1 LICKWVGV
9 ISLETNLFLIFLI
22 IFSVTAIAKY
32 HVIKGVH
39 CGASTIMTS
48 GLKTLQ
54 GGYITFRCKFNGNYI
69 NDAKVLAEDVISS
82 NGVVHLIDQVLLPD
96 SGT

>member
-1 LICKWVGV
+1 VAL
-9 ISLETNLFLIFLI
+9 
-22 IFSVTAIAKY
+22 
-32 HVIKGVH
+32 KGVDNLVVH
-39 CGASTIMTS
+39 VHVFYYLSASDLWVDKRVGSTIMTS

-96 SGT
+96 CNISAIS

>member
-1 LICKWVGV
+1 
-9 ISLETNLFLIFLI
+9 
-22 IFSVTAIAKY
+22 
-32 HVIKGVH
+32 
-39 CGASTIMTS
+39 MTS
-48 GLKTLQ
+48 GLKTLE

-82 NGVVHLIDQVLLPD
+82 NGVVHMIDQVLLPD